1 MKATLLISCEY
12 FSMSKMDSVIEWAT
26 IDIDLPKI
34 IKPYNFEQRL
44 VDCEIQN
51 RKLLDEFR
59 NEFNIDW
66 NTKNAIFKKM
76 DSLIHATCGKRIAWI
91 YFDELQLAI
100 SYVNDY
106 NNYNNSSY
114 YEILSSVSI
123 DDLKKL
129 I

>member
-1 MKATLLISCEY
+1 
-12 FSMSKMDSVIEWAT
+12 MDSVVEWAT
-26 IDIDLPKI
+26 IDIDLPEI

-44 VDCEIQN
+44 VDCEVQN
-51 RKLLDEFR
+51 RSLLDEFR

-66 NTKNAIFKKM
+66 NTKNAIFKKI
-76 DSLIHATCGKRIAWI
+76 DGLIHATYGKRIAWI

-100 SYVNDY
+100 SCTNDY
-106 NNYNNSSY
+106 NNFSY
-114 YEILSSVSI
+114 YEYNEILSSVSI